1 MSSVAGVGS
10 ARVLGVTGQLPDSLF
25 VSSRVLQERS
35 TPHEHLT
42 GLTAMW
48 GQLVSHDIAY
58 TLPISGYSQC
68 CQAMFREEHHPEC
81 LPVVMPDYV
90 CQEYVRS
97 AIGLKPGCLLGPR
110 YATYTPRSRWFP
122 FFICKQSEKF
132 QGNGSALMRVR

>member
-1 MSSVAGVGS
+1 M
-10 ARVLGVTGQLPDSLF
+10 TGQLPDSLF

-110 YATYTPRSRWFP
+110 YAAYTPRSRFP
-122 FFICKQSEKF
+122 FFISKQSQKF
-132 QGNGSALMRVR
+132 QGRGSALMLVR

>member
-1 MSSVAGVGS
+1 
-10 ARVLGVTGQLPDSLF
+10 
-25 VSSRVLQERS
+25 
-35 TPHEHLT
+35 
-42 GLTAMW
+42 MW

-110 YATYTPRSRWFP
+110 YATYTPRSRFP
-122 FFICKQSEKF
+122 FFISKQSQKF
-132 QGNGSALMRVR
+132 QGRGSALMLVR

>member
-1 MSSVAGVGS
+1 VGTARSAG
-10 ARVLGVTGQLPDSLF
+10 AADTLPDSLF

-58 TLPISGYSQC
+58 TLPISGYGHC
-68 CQAMFREEHHPEC
+68 CEAMFREEARPEC
-81 LPVVMPDYV
+81 LPVVMRDYV

-110 YATYTPRSRWFP
+110 WGAKQPRVLFP
-122 FFICKQSEKF
+122 
-132 QGNGSALMRVR
+132 

>member
-1 MSSVAGVGS
+1 
-10 ARVLGVTGQLPDSLF
+10 
-25 VSSRVLQERS
+25 
-35 TPHEHLT
+35 
-42 GLTAMW
+42 MW

-68 CQAMFREEHHPEC
+68 CQAMFQEEQHPEC

-110 YATYTPRSRWFP
+110 YATYTPQ
-122 FFICKQSEKF
+122 CQ
-132 QGNGSALMRVR
+132 GSAFLSANNLKSFKATAQP